1 MRKEKPFKFILLII
15 SKITPF
21 CNNSGFIKDKN
32 SGQIQEMKEKA
43 RRNLYQEIQAKES
56 GNGVPIPNSPPS
68 SLSQTHHP
76 CPPPAKDSSVL
87 LSRQCLYLSYT
98 HTQRYNERSVL
109 LLSHSTNI

>member
-1 MRKEKPFKFILLII
+1 
-15 SKITPF
+15 
-21 CNNSGFIKDKN
+21 
-32 SGQIQEMKEKA
+32 MKEKA

-98 HTQRYNERSVL
+98 HTQRYNERIVL